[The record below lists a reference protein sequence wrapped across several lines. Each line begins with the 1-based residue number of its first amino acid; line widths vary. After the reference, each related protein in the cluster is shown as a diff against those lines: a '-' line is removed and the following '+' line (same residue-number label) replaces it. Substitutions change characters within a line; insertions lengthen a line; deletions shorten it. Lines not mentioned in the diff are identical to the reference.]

1 MKRIIILSLLVF
13 FLGIAAGF
21 LVGWFKSQATS
32 EHSQICQARAWRDY
46 ERAWA
51 QYCKL
56 SGLPPDCQLP
66 DNVTSTFSWN
76 TLVDHMENCG
86 R

>member
-1 MKRIIILSLLVF
+1 MKRILILSLSVF
-13 FLGIAAGF
+13 FLGTSAGF
-21 LVGWFKSQATS
+21 FVGMLKTRATS
-32 EHSQICQARAWRDY
+32 ARSQICQARAWRDY
-46 ERAWA
+46 EKAWA
-51 QYCKL
+51 HYCRL

-66 DNVTSTFSWN
+66 DSVTSQFSWN